1 MSVRGSPSSFYTE
14 NCVQQHFDWKG
25 KKMRKSLVCLIVS
38 VCLVVSAQATI
49 LDQSQ
54 EQFDNVRLVICQD
67 WSIVQTF
74 TAGLTGQLEKVDVS
88 LDNMFAPDL
97 YPSTVSIVNVIDG
110 APSGSVLGT
119 IYADGLINGFN
130 SINFL
135 SESIFLEAG
144 TQYGIVLYNSDSDRY
159 AGTSTQ
165 WRSTN
170 SDVYG
175 GGSLWSYTN
184 GQWTQ
189 TVTPPDGGTIET
201 FYDKD
206 AVFKTYMV
214 PEPATILILGFGVA
228 VLRKRKT

>member
-1 MSVRGSPSSFYTE
+1 
-14 NCVQQHFDWKG
+14 
-25 KKMRKSLVCLIVS
+25 
-38 VCLVVSAQATI
+38 VSAQATI

-54 EQFDNVRLVICQD
+54 EQFDNGSLVIICQD
-67 WSIVQTF
+67 WSIAQTF

-88 LDNMFAPDL
+88 LDNFFAPDL

-110 APSGSVLGT
+110 APSGSVLGM

-135 SESIFLEAG
+135 SKSIFLETG

-165 WRSTN
+165 WRFIN
-170 SDVYG
+170 SDVYE

-189 TVTPPDGGTIET
+189 TVTPPGGGPTET

-206 AVFKTYMV
+206 AVFRTYVV
-214 PEPATILILGFGVA
+214 PEPTTLLLLGMGGVLI
-228 VLRKRKT
+228 RKFKGKS